1 MAKSMA
7 KATQLPS
14 GNWNVKILVGIDENG
29 KRIRK
34 SFTADTRWKAEKM
47 AYDYLKS
54 GKKEEAKITVGEAID
69 SYIMLKENVL
79 APSTIRGYSI
89 IRRNRLQS
97 LMSLD
102 IHEVDSLNMQ
112 LAINEDC
119 KNAGYKSLKEAK
131 ALVCS
136 ALKMYGVR
144 PELNVTLPAKK
155 PIIKEIPTAEQ
166 VINIIRDTDVEL
178 PCLLAMWLSL
188 RISEVRGLQFRD
200 VKNNVV
206 TVCRSNVYFDG
217 KDNIKETNK
226 TYNST
231 RKLTIPPYIQKL
243 IKAVP
248 HKKDTDFI
256 VSMGYQEIRNKFK
269 RLLAESDLEMTFHDL
284 RHLNASIMLMLGI
297 PDKYAMER
305 GGWSTNS
312 TLKAVYQ
319 HTFSEERKLVDEKID
334 NYFNGILGI

>member
-7 KATQLPS
+7 KAVQLPS
-14 GNWNVKILVGIDENG
+14 GNWNVKIYIGKNENG

-47 AYDYLKS
+47 ADDYLKK
-54 GKKEEAKITVGEAID
+54 GKKEEKKISVGEAID
-69 SYIMLKENVL
+69 GYIRLKENVL
-79 APSTIRGYSI
+79 APSTIRGYGI

-97 LMSLD
+97 LMSVD
-102 IHEVDSLNMQ
+102 IHEVNNLNMQ

-119 KNAGYKSLKEAK
+119 KNAGYKSIKEAK
-131 ALVCS
+131 ALICS
-136 ALKMYGVR
+136 ALKLYGVR
-144 PELNVTLPAKK
+144 LDLNVTLPAKK
-155 PIIKEIPTAEQ
+155 PQIKNLPTAEQ
-166 VINIIRDTDVEL
+166 VISIIRGTDVEL

-200 VKNNVV
+200 IKDNIVIVR
-206 TVCRSNVYFDG
+206 RSNVYFDG
-217 KDNIKETNK
+217 NDNIKDVNK

-231 RKLTIPPYIQKL
+231 RQLAIPPYIQKL
-243 IKAVP
+243 IEAVP
-248 HKKDTDFI
+248 HEKDTDFI
-256 VSMGYQEIRNKFK
+256 VPMGYQEIRNKFK
-269 RLLAESDLEMTFHDL
+269 RVLAENGLEMTFHDL
-284 RHLNASIMLMLGI
+284 RHLCASVMLKLGI

-319 HTFSEERKLVDEKID
+319 HTFSDERKLVDEKID
-334 NYFNGILGI
+334 NYFNGILGL